1 MRHQTL
7 HIEEQA
13 TRWVAH
19 VVVRGRRTE
28 WQGSKI
34 RNSQKSDLRR
44 RKGELLQEKHKKK
57 QIVAIRGLLRKS
69 EKLTELVLNN
79 E

>member
-34 RNSQKSDLRR
+34 RNLLFPDLRGKR
-44 RKGELLQEKHKKK
+44 ETLYDLF
-57 QIVAIRGLLRKS
+57 ID
-69 EKLTELVLNN
+69 N
-79 E
+79 ENHYH